1 MTAPLPRS
9 FTRENTAE
17 EVVAGLDL
25 SEKVALV
32 TGGAAGLG
40 LEITRALAGAGAR
53 VIATGRDRAR
63 AAAALPS
70 TASIE
75 ALALDLGDPASIER
89 CADAVLASGSPLDV
103 VVANAGVM
111 AVPEERLGPGL
122 ESQLAINHL
131 GHFALIGRLR
141 PLLRRP
147 GTRVVVV
154 GSGVS
159 RIRWEDMQFAL
170 GYDKW
175 DAYLQ
180 SKTANRLFALWL
192 DGLGADSGVRALS
205 VAPGYIMT
213 GLQRHLPRQEMVA
226 AGWIDPSG
234 AVTSPDFKTVEQGA
248 STAVWAATAPE
259 LDGIGGVHCEDNA
272 VVADLRESLDQHE
285 AHVLARVSS
294 RLTGVEFDAVAH
306 ERGPRSA

>member
-1 MTAPLPRS
+1 MSAPLPPT
-9 FTRENTAE
+9 FTREHTAE

-25 SEKVALV
+25 TGEVALV

-53 VIATGRDRAR
+53 VIATGRDLTRAE
-63 AAAALPS
+63 AALSS
-70 TASIE
+70 TTSAD
-75 ALALDLGDPASIER
+75 ALALDLGDPSSIER
-89 CADAVLASGSPLDV
+89 CARAILASGTGLDM

-111 AVPEERLGPGL
+111 AVPERRLGQGL

-131 GHFALIGRLR
+131 GHFALVGRLW
-141 PLLRRP
+141 PLLRAS
-147 GTRVVVV
+147 GSRVVVV

-170 GYDKW
+170 EYDKW
-175 DAYLQ
+175 SAYLQ

-192 DGLGADSGVRALS
+192 DGLGAGDGVRAFS

-213 GLQRHLPRQEMVA
+213 GLQRHLAREEMVA
-226 AGWIDPSG
+226 AGWIDASG
-234 AVTSPDFKTVEQGA
+234 AVTSPEFKTVEQGA

-259 LDGIGGVHCEDNA
+259 LNGFGGLHCEDNA
-272 VVADLRESLDQHE
+272 VVADLRETLDQDE
-285 AHVLARVSS
+285 ARVLARISA
-294 RLTGVEFDAVAH
+294 RLTGVEFDPA
-306 ERGPRSA
+306 P